1 MFPFYSKTQFRSI
14 DSANRSREIYRENE
28 VKLFAVFT
36 FVGENERDRLMSAAT
51 FSSRARKIHDYTRF
65 KNDRQFI
72 FLLFCSVSRR
82 LADFIAV
89 ITCKTVSSLRRIPH
103 FGRDEI
109 VQRAKTPRDFMD
121 GTLERSSIFHLEAK
135 RGAAHFLLLS
145 IFLSSPC

>member
-1 MFPFYSKTQFRSI
+1 MNKETTSLLFYSNESGASPQMFPFYSKTQFRSI

-82 LADFIAV
+82 LAIL
-89 ITCKTVSSLRRIPH
+89 SP
-103 FGRDEI
+103 
-109 VQRAKTPRDFMD
+109 
-121 GTLERSSIFHLEAK
+121 
-135 RGAAHFLLLS
+135 LLLARRFRLYEES
-145 IFLSSPC
+145 LISDAMRLFNALKLLETLWTGLWSGAQFFI